1 MGTNATQYCQ
11 LHFWY
16 TLRCQVLTFVPTQTT
31 FISGTFYF
39 RVNVVMPTQCLKL
52 TAETNRP
59 ARLHRANR
67 PTFSQLEAM
76 ELFRQM
82 GEPPPSY
89 NDTVNARP
97 QPPRPLTIQMQG
109 TATSA
114 SERPPDYNQVKQ
126 CFSLIDFER
135 EHCIKE

>member
-1 MGTNATQYCQ
+1 MVSC
-11 LHFWY
+11 LH
-16 TLRCQVLTFVPTQTT
+16 
-31 FISGTFYF
+31 
-39 RVNVVMPTQCLKL
+39 NVLKL
-52 TAETNRP
+52 TAESNRP
-59 ARLHRANR
+59 ARLHRASR